1 MSPAENIEKL
11 IKNVALDTNAKMDK
25 SVLDDVLEAFE
36 NSKKPAA
43 TEPNIWRTIMKSPIT
58 KLAAAAVIIVAVII
72 GINHFGGSI
81 DGATVTWAVVA
92 NKVEKIPSY
101 AYRFRQLESNV
112 PKKDGYEFVNK
123 FEVIVYN
130 STEYGIKTGGPEG
143 PGGVYLQR
151 KNGIR
156 LWVEPTERFYMRHSL
171 SESEL
176 LVMVEG
182 PRELV
187 TRFLSTTYRK
197 SGRKTIDGVETEG
210 VESNDPNVIPKGL
223 LEGPVFIPPVGR
235 DFAARLWVD
244 PESQLPISLE
254 LEYMQKDKKLRER
267 IVIDQFQWDVEL
279 SADFFEPNIPA
290 DYALWVP
297 PEAGEP
303 AAEATEIEIEEE
315 PALNLSDVEGLNLL
329 GLEDME
335 PNDITTLVGY
345 AEIWRAQ
352 DEIMSTWPE
361 YSEVR
366 DQLYDEL
373 VSKLQIDQLTN
384 EKLVSTAVKL
394 RELFWK
400 KGGCMSETSYPYAYA
415 SRLLLE
421 IAHHQAL
428 ENMTITDELV
438 ESIQSIQVRSVYSPD
453 ADDSVLNTDDFV
465 INTKFYEVLLEL
477 RRAQFEQ
484 IKREVAD
491 GRDPNWEDFVR
502 VDDLAFI
509 LSRTEDFGHGI
520 EVVEW
525 LISQTSRGGFWNT
538 YLPLFERVRE
548 ELEKD
553 ERSGWGIYFHTADLF
568 PEAYRYARRL
578 PSFRGPAKYRCH
590 LTPCHVKNPD
600 FFGGKR
606 VDE

>member
-1 MSPAENIEKL
+1 MRPKDNIEKSVKQL
-11 IKNVALDTNAKMDK
+11 RYRVSSQAHNRILANIIQMLD
-25 SVLDDVLEAFE
+25 
-36 NSKKPAA
+36 A
-43 TEPNIWRTIMKSPIT
+43 TEKQTSVVPQPNTWRTIIKSPIT
-58 KLAAAAVIIVAVII
+58 KLAAVAVIIVAVII

-101 AYRFRQLESNV
+101 VYRFRQLESNV

-130 STEYGIKTGGPEG
+130 STEYGIKTGGQEG

-156 LWVEPTERFYMRHSL
+156 LWVEPTERFYMRHPL

-235 DFAARLWVD
+235 DFASRLWVD

-315 PALNLSDVEGLNLL
+315 PAINLSDVEGLNLL

-384 EKLVSTAVKL
+384 ENLVSTAVKL
-394 RELFWK
+394 RELFWQ
-400 KGGCMSETSYPYAYA
+400 KGGCISETSYPYAYA

-421 IAHHQAL
+421 IAHHQAP

-453 ADDSVLNTDDFV
+453 ADDSVLNT
-465 INTKFYEVLLEL
+465 KFYEVLLEL

-491 GRDPNWEDFVR
+491 GREPNWEDFVR
-502 VDDLAFI
+502 VDDLAYI

-553 ERSGWGIYFHTADLF
+553 ERSGWGIYFHTPDLF

-606 VDE
+606 VYE